1 MTKNQLIFTALSLFF
16 SYGIHGQGKLSN
28 EGVRMSLFQ
37 FQGGL
42 YTPSGDMAKTYGN
55 NAAIGFS
62 YAYKTKTN
70 FLFGADFNFMFG
82 NDVKD
87 AGNLFRELRT
97 TEGQIIG
104 IEGEFVNVIVLQRGF
119 AAGVYAG
126 KIFPIIGPN
135 PNSGLVVKFG
145 FNYLEHLTYI
155 ESREAEIPP
164 LEGDFR
170 KAYDRKRGGLAF
182 YQFIGYQN
190 FSNNQFAN
198 FFVGLD
204 FYQGFTQ
211 DLRSYNIDEMRFT
224 DDKFLDFLF
233 GIKLG
238 WVLPVYKQVD
248 NRFYVQ

>member
-1 MTKNQLIFTALSLFF
+1 MSKKQLIFTALTLVLCHCI
-16 SYGIHGQGKLSN
+16 YGQGKLAD
-28 EGVRMSLFQ
+28 EGVSMSLFQ
-37 FQGGL
+37 FQGGV
-42 YTPSGDMAKTYGN
+42 YTPSGDMANIYGN

-62 YAYKTKTN
+62 YAYKTKNN
-70 FLFGADFNFMFG
+70 FLLGADFNFMFG
-82 NDVKD
+82 GDVKD
-87 AGNLFRELRT
+87 ASNLFRELRT
-97 TEGQIIG
+97 SEGQIIG

-119 AAGVYAG
+119 ASGVYAG

-135 PNSGLVVKFG
+135 PNSGLVVKLG
-145 FNYLEHLTYI
+145 FNYLEHRTYI

-170 KAYDRKRGGLAF
+170 KAYDRKRGGLAL

-198 FFVGLD
+198 FFVGFD

-211 DLRSYNIDEMRFT
+211 DLRTYNIDEMRFT

-238 WVLPVYKQVD
+238 WVLPVYKKLD
-248 NRFYVQ
+248 NSFYVQ